1 MAADDDRLDRLEQRI
16 AALEDQIAI
25 YQLLMT
31 YGPSADSGSD
41 DVVRAIHHPGA
52 EYDSGLDV
60 FRGGGQIGD
69 MIASFPL
76 HRDIM
81 AGGSAHLATMPV
93 VHVDGDRAT
102 ALCHGQLLRF
112 DREADAFRIWR
123 ATAVRLE
130 FRRTGEGWKI
140 YRRANRL
147 LDGSDASHQHFR
159 DGLAD
164 VGAVPAQT
172 VPAEAVPAEAPAGPA
187 GPAGSAGPAG

>member
-41 DVVRAIHHPGA
+41 DVVRAIHHPDA
-52 EYDSGLDV
+52 EYDSGLEV
-60 FRGGGQIGD
+60 FYGADGIGD
-69 MIASFPL
+69 MIASLPL

-159 DGLAD
+159 DGLQA
-164 VGAVPAQT
+164 VGAVGA
-172 VPAEAVPAEAPAGPA
+172 VPAEAVPAEAPAG
-187 GPAGSAGPAG
+187 

>member
-1 MAADDDRLDRLEQRI
+1 VAADEDRLAELEKRI
-16 AALEDQIAI
+16 GALEDQIAI

-41 DVVRAIHHPGA
+41 DVVLAIHHPDA
-52 EYDSGLDV
+52 EYDSGLEV
-60 FRGGGQIGD
+60 FRGCDGIGD
-69 MIASFPL
+69 MIASLPL
-76 HRDIM
+76 HREIM

-112 DREADAFRIWR
+112 DKEADAFRIWR

-130 FRRTGEGWKI
+130 FRRTGDGWKI

-147 LDGSDASHQHFR
+147 LDGSDGSHEHFR
-159 DGLAD
+159 DGLRD
-164 VGAVPAQT
+164 VGAIPAH
-172 VPAEAVPAEAPAGPA
+172 VAAG
-187 GPAGSAGPAG
+187 